1 MKIYSFY
8 KTYTLCQTRF
18 NLIRLTRIMILPCY
32 SAMLRSAS
40 RRLGHRYNSALA
52 EFGINITQFSLLS
65 MIKRIEPISL
75 TTLAKMMELE
85 RSTVGRNVKVLEK
98 MEFVELSQ
106 GDQDQ
111 REVILKLTQK
121 GHQLLTKALPYW
133 QKVQKEIEDKIGQDK
148 ILVLTDILKHL

>member
-1 MKIYSFY
+1 
-8 KTYTLCQTRF
+8 
-18 NLIRLTRIMILPCY
+18 
-32 SAMLRSAS
+32 
-40 RRLGHRYNSALA
+40 
-52 EFGINITQFSLLS
+52 
-65 MIKRIEPISL
+65 
-75 TTLAKMMELE
+75 MELE

-121 GHQLLTKALPYW
+121 GHQLLTKAIPHW

-148 ILVLTDILKHL
+148 ILVLTDILWKHLFNRDIFPCMRYKVLN

>member
-1 MKIYSFY
+1 
-8 KTYTLCQTRF
+8 
-18 NLIRLTRIMILPCY
+18 MILPCY

-40 RRLGHRYNSALA
+40 RRLGQHYNSALA

-65 MIKRIEPISL
+65 MIKRTEPISL

-121 GHQLLTKALPYW
+121 GHQLLTKALPHW
-133 QKVQKEIEDKIGQDK
+133 QKVQKEIEHKIGQDK

>member
-1 MKIYSFY
+1 
-8 KTYTLCQTRF
+8 
-18 NLIRLTRIMILPCY
+18 MILPCY

-40 RRLGHRYNSALA
+40 RRLGQHYNSALA

-121 GHQLLTKALPYW
+121 GHQLLTKARPHW

>member
-1 MKIYSFY
+1 
-8 KTYTLCQTRF
+8 
-18 NLIRLTRIMILPCY
+18 
-32 SAMLRSAS
+32 
-40 RRLGHRYNSALA
+40 
-52 EFGINITQFSLLS
+52 
-65 MIKRIEPISL
+65 
-75 TTLAKMMELE
+75 MELE

-121 GHQLLTKALPYW
+121 GHQLLTKARPHW